1 MIRNTRERLEK
12 HIKTF
17 TEDEKEKKASVLSG
31 T

>member
-17 TEDEKEKKASVLSG
+17 TEDEKEKKASVSSG